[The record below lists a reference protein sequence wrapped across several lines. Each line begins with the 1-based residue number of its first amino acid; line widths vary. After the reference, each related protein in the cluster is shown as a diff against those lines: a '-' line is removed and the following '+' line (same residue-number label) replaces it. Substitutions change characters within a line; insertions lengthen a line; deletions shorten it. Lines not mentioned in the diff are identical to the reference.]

1 MANEIVIT
9 GASGFVGQAL
19 MKTFKKNGFLVT
31 GLSRKVMSGLTTVN
45 NYYDILMTIII
56 ILHIT
61 IMNNSMMMIQRYNN
75 FDESFRVE
83 SNTEDFMRLPGHA

>member
-45 NYYDILMTIII
+45 NYYDIPFYDNA
-56 ILHIT
+56 ILIHLAQSRNISDLF
-61 IMNNSMMMIQRYNN
+61 N
-75 FDESFRVE
+75 DEDINLCQTLSKDLGD
-83 SNTEDFMRLPGHA
+83 T

>member
-19 MKTFKKNGFLVT
+19 MKTFKKNGFLVI

-45 NYYDILMTIII
+45 NYYDIPFSDNA
-56 ILHIT
+56 ILIHLAQSHN
-61 IMNNSMMMIQRYNN
+61 M
-75 FDESFRVE
+75 
-83 SNTEDFMRLPGHA
+83 